1 MPACPFISASKGPQR
16 LWHWTLLAR
25 FSCRC
30 GLSRP
35 FQQRT
40 LGVILFCWK
49 KYLRVYLMDYLIP
62 CIWSAVGIIS
72 NLVAFM
78 FFAVFTQKQ
87 PDIPLRIYDT
97 VDAASSVL
105 SKLKTMGKNAW
116 ITELDFHL
124 LSHYTHTI
132 DTELREIFDY
142 ARFEKFWFTIVLTRF
157 TSSQLRCSSHL
168 LIIHINVAL
177 GWLNAGMSC
186 HLR

>member
-1 MPACPFISASKGPQR
+1 
-16 LWHWTLLAR
+16 
-25 FSCRC
+25 
-30 GLSRP
+30 
-35 FQQRT
+35 
-40 LGVILFCWK
+40 
-49 KYLRVYLMDYLIP
+49 MDYLIP
-62 CIWSAVGIIS
+62 FIWSAIGIIS

-87 PDIPLRIYDT
+87 PDIPLRVYDT

-142 ARFEKFWFTIVLTRF
+142 ARFEKLWFTIVLTRF
-157 TSSQLRCSSHL
+157 TFLSTQSLV
-168 LIIHINVAL
+168 IHTNVAL
-177 GWLNAGMSC
+177 SYLAGMSC
-186 HLR
+186 HLY

>member
-1 MPACPFISASKGPQR
+1 
-16 LWHWTLLAR
+16 
-25 FSCRC
+25 
-30 GLSRP
+30 
-35 FQQRT
+35 
-40 LGVILFCWK
+40 
-49 KYLRVYLMDYLIP
+49 MDYLIP
-62 CIWSAVGIIS
+62 FFWSAVGIIS

-87 PDIPLRIYDT
+87 PDIPLQVYDT

-142 ARFEKFWFTIVLTRF
+142 ARFEKFWFTIVLARF
-157 TSSQLRCSSHL
+157 TL
-168 LIIHINVAL
+168 LSTQPLVIRTNVAL
-177 GWLNAGMSC
+177 SYLAGMSC
-186 HLR
+186 HLC

>member
-1 MPACPFISASKGPQR
+1 
-16 LWHWTLLAR
+16 
-25 FSCRC
+25 
-30 GLSRP
+30 
-35 FQQRT
+35 
-40 LGVILFCWK
+40 
-49 KYLRVYLMDYLIP
+49 MDYLIP
-62 CIWSAVGIIS
+62 FVWSAVGIIS

-142 ARFEKFWFTIVLTRF
+142 ARFEKLWFTIVLTRF
-157 TSSQLRCSSHL
+157 TFLATQSLV
-168 LIIHINVAL
+168 IHINVVL
-177 GWLNAGMSC
+177 SCLNAGMSC

>member
-1 MPACPFISASKGPQR
+1 MDF
-16 LWHWTLLAR
+16 L
-25 FSCRC
+25 
-30 GLSRP
+30 
-35 FQQRT
+35 
-40 LGVILFCWK
+40 ILN
-49 KYLRVYLMDYLIP
+49 V
-62 CIWSAVGIIS
+62 WSAVGIIS

-97 VDAASSVL
+97 ADAASSVL

-124 LSHYTHTI
+124 LSHCTKTI

-142 ARFEKFWFTIVLTRF
+142 ARFEKFWFAIVLTRF
-157 TSSQLRCSSHL
+157 PSYQLSRSPYL

-177 GWLNAGMSC
+177 GYLNAGMSC
-186 HLR
+186 HLH